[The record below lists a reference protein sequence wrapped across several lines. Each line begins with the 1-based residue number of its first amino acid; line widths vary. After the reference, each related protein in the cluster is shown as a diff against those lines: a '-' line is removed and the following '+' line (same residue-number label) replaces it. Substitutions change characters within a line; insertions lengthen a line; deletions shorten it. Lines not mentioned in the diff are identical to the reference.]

1 MNSWNL
7 IVKGYINDE
16 DGCDPI
22 VTLSIASML
31 TMDEIKDILAPIRA
45 SFNNSGDTMTFD
57 ISFRDMDV

>member
-7 IVKGYINDE
+7 VVKGYVNDE
-16 DGCDPI
+16 DNVDPV
-22 VTLSIASML
+22 VTLTIASML

-45 SFNNSGDTMTFD
+45 SFNSSGDSMTFD